1 MRPGFFDRPL
11 SRREFL
17 KGGAAAGLVIGLH
30 LPLTARAAQESVHGV
45 LAPNAFV
52 RIGVDDTVT
61 VISKHVEFGQGAYT
75 GLATIL
81 AEELDA
87 DWSTVRVES
96 APADATVYY
105 NLAFGTAQGTGGST
119 AIANSWMQ
127 LRQAGATARALLV
140 QAAAEQWGVPVAE
153 ITVAEGVVAHEA
165 SGRRAR
171 FGELAAAASRVT
183 PPEGVELKPASRFR
197 LIGTRVPKVDTRAKT
212 DGSAQFTLDMYLPGM
227 LTAVLARP
235 PRFGAQ
241 VASFDPKPALA
252 VDGVEHVVQVPAGV
266 AVVARDF
273 WSAKKG
279 RDALEIRWD
288 ETNAEKRGSA
298 EFYAEFR
305 KRAEQPGTR
314 ARADGDAAAVLA
326 SAPQTLEATYEFP
339 FLAHAPMEP
348 LDCVVQ
354 LRADAC
360 DIWCGSQLQTVD
372 HAVAAQVTGLPQE
385 RVRIHTLL
393 AGGSFGRRAT
403 PTADVVA
410 EATSIAKAIGG
421 GPAVRLVWT
430 REDDIRG
437 GRYRPL
443 YVHRIRGAIGP
454 DGLPLAWEQRIVGQS
469 IITGTPFAAMVK
481 DGIDPTSVEGASTLP
496 YAVPNLT
503 VELHTMEVGV
513 PPLWWR
519 SVGHTHTAFSTET
532 FIDELAHAAKMDPFE
547 YRRRLLKDHPRHLG
561 VLELAAKEAGWGTPL
576 PKGRARG
583 IAVHESFSSFV
594 AEVAEISLGPDGLPK
609 VERVTCA
616 VDCGIAVNPDIVR
629 AQMESGIGYGLGA
642 ALFGEI
648 VLEEGRVR
656 ESNFDG
662 YRPLRISEMPRVDVH
677 IVPSTE
683 PPTGVGEPG
692 VPPIAPAVANAYFAL
707 TGKRVRR
714 LPFTV
719 ALA

>member
-1 MRPGFFDRPL
+1 MRPGFFDSPV
-11 SRREFL
+11 SRRDFL

-30 LPLTARAAQESVHGV
+30 LPVAARAAQESMHTV

-61 VISKHVEFGQGAYT
+61 IVSKHVEFGQGAYT
-75 GLATIL
+75 GLATIV

-87 DWSTVRVES
+87 DWATVRVES

-105 NLAFGTAQGTGGST
+105 NLAFGQAQGTGGST

-127 LRQAGATARALLV
+127 LRQAGATARAMLV
-140 QAAAEQWGVPVAE
+140 RAAAETWGMPAAE
-153 ITVAEGVVAHEA
+153 ITIADGVVAHDA
-165 SGRRAR
+165 TGRRAR
-171 FGELAAAASRVT
+171 FGELAAAAARLN
-183 PPEGVELKPASRFR
+183 PPEGVELKPASRYR

-212 DGSAQFTLDMYLPGM
+212 DGSARFTLDLQLPGM
-227 LTAVLARP
+227 LTAVIARP

-241 VASFDPKPALA
+241 VASFDAKPALA
-252 VDGVEHVVQVPAGV
+252 VDGVAHVVQVPAGV

-279 RDALEIRWD
+279 RDALQVQWD
-288 ETNAEKRGSA
+288 ESAAEKRGSA
-298 EFYAEFR
+298 ELYAEY
-305 KRAEQPGTR
+305 RARAAQPGTS
-314 ARADGDAAAVLA
+314 ARADGDAAGALGAAAQVLD
-326 SAPQTLEATYEFP
+326 ATYEFP

-360 DIWCGSQLQTVD
+360 DVWCGSQLQTVD
-372 HAVAAQVTGLPQE
+372 HAVAAQVAGLAPE
-385 RVRIHTLL
+385 RVRVHTML

-403 PTADVVA
+403 PTADVVG

-421 GPAVRLVWT
+421 GPAVKLVWT

-443 YVHRIRGAIGP
+443 YVHRIRGAVAA
-454 DGLPLAWEQRIVGQS
+454 DGTPLAWEQRIVGQS
-469 IITGTPFAAMVK
+469 IVTGTPFAAMVK
-481 DGIDPTSVEGASTLP
+481 EGVDPTSVEGASTLP
-496 YAVPNLT
+496 YEVPNLT

-532 FIDELAHAAKMDPFE
+532 FVDELAHAAKVDPFE

-576 PKGRARG
+576 PQGRARG

-594 AEVAEISLGPDGLPK
+594 AEVAEISLGADGLPK
-609 VERVTCA
+609 IERVTCA

-648 VLEEGRVR
+648 VLEGGRVR

-662 YRPLRISEMPRVDVH
+662 YRPLRISEMPRVEVH

-692 VPPIAPAVANAYFAL
+692 VPPIAPAVANAYFVL
-707 TGKRVRR
+707 TGRRVRR
-714 LPFTV
+714 LPFTA